1 MKKLIYKNSKA
12 ILGALIMGVIFPF
25 LSASAASFNTGSA
38 DPATFQ
44 TYNFTNS
51 GTCTSCWSSSVSA
64 NPGNIITFRIYYH
77 NSSNE
82 TAVNTRVRVNLTSD
96 NFTSRTLSAEVF
108 ANNSASAMGSVTIN
122 LSSVQN
128 LTFRPGSVKWY
139 PDRGTVT
146 MTTRPLI
153 SGQNGSEI
161 ISGAG
166 LSIGDIASGYEHD
179 GYVTLALDVSGSNQ
193 QIGSAP
199 IVNTN
204 SASSIGQNYATLNGS
219 VNPNNSNTTAWFE
232 YGTSQ
237 SLGTTVGNQ
246 SIGSAN
252 SNQNI
257 TSYLSNLSQNT
268 TYYFRAVAQNS
279 FGTTHG
285 AIMSFVTSYQ
295 QQPPQYGSAPIVNT
309 SLAYSITQNSATL
322 SGSVNPNNSNTNVW
336 FLYGTNYALN
346 YGQVGYQSV
355 GSGNYNTN
363 ITAYLSNLQSNT
375 TYYFQLVAQNSY
387 GTTYG
392 SVVSFNTQY
401 QSYQQPYQQP
411 YYNYYQPQY
420 GSAPIVYTNSASNI
434 GSTYA
439 TLNGSVNPQ
448 SYSTNVW
455 FEYGTTQSLG
465 YTSGYQQL
473 GMNNYLSNNTAYLTN
488 LSPNT
493 TYYFRIAAQNA
504 YGTNYG
510 AMLSFNT
517 IGGGYGGYYPY
528 QQQNAAPIV
537 NTLQATYVYQ
547 NSALING
554 SVNPNGSLTTAWF
567 EWGKDS
573 NLGNR
578 SDSRAIGSGSTNL
591 NFNSVLS
598 GLGAGTTYYYRA
610 VAQNSYGTIYGDSV
624 AIKTQSAYTAPQ
636 PSEKIITKT
645 VAVKTGA
652 ALDLS
657 LDNEEVNAGDD
668 ITLSATFRNDNSS
681 AINDV
686 VLKIALPAEVKYLS
700 ASPRV
705 SNRENGILTF
715 NLGKIGAKTQ
725 GLVTVKVSINSD
737 AKQNSVLIF
746 GGTLE
751 YYDKNN
757 NFQSVES
764 YATARVIEGE
774 TNGFGASLLDA
785 LRGIF
790 TGPWLYIILLL
801 IAVGVTAW
809 YFGKRSVM
817 KSVL

>member
-1 MKKLIYKNSKA
+1 
-12 ILGALIMGVIFPF
+12 
-25 LSASAASFNTGSA
+25 
-38 DPATFQ
+38 
-44 TYNFTNS
+44 
-51 GTCTSCWSSSVSA
+51 
-64 NPGNIITFRIYYH
+64 RIYYH

-82 TAVNTRVRVNLTSD
+82 TAVNTRVRVNLISD
-96 NFTSRTLSAEVF
+96 TFTSRSLSAEVF

-122 LSSVQN
+122 LSSAQS
-128 LTFRPGSVKWY
+128 LTFRTGSVKWY
-139 PDRGTVT
+139 PDRGTVN

-161 ISGAG
+161 VSSAG
-166 LSIGDIASGYEHD
+166 LSIGDIAPGYEHD

-193 QIGSAP
+193 QTGSAP

-204 SASSIGQNYATLNGS
+204 
-219 VNPNNSNTTAWFE
+219 
-232 YGTSQ
+232 
-237 SLGTTVGNQ
+237 
-246 SIGSAN
+246 
-252 SNQNI
+252 
-257 TSYLSNLSQNT
+257 
-268 TYYFRAVAQNS
+268 
-279 FGTTHG
+279 
-285 AIMSFVTSYQ
+285 M
-295 QQPPQYGSAPIVNT
+295 
-309 SLAYSITQNSATL
+309 AYSITQNSATL
-322 SGSVNPNNSNTNVW
+322 SGSVNPNNNNTNVW
-336 FLYGTNYALN
+336 FEYGTNYALN

-363 ITAYLSNLQSNT
+363 ITSYLSNLQANT

-401 QSYQQPYQQP
+401 QSYYNNS
-411 YYNYYQPQY
+411 YYNYYQPQIN
-420 GSAPIVYTNSASNI
+420 SAPILYTNSASNI

-455 FEYGTTQSLG
+455 FEYGPTQYLG
-465 YTSGYQQL
+465 YTAGYQTL
-473 GMNNYLSNNTAYLTN
+473 GMNNYLSNATAYLNN

-493 TYYFRIAAQNA
+493 AYYFRIAAQNA

-510 AMLSFNT
+510 SMLSFNT
-517 IGGGYGGYYPY
+517 ISGTGYSGGGYY
-528 QQQNAAPIV
+528 QQQNAAPSV

-554 SVNPNGSLTTAWF
+554 SVNPSGSLTTAWF
-567 EWGKDS
+567 EWGRDS
-573 NLGNR
+573 NLG
-578 SDSRAIGSGSTNL
+578 SKSESRAVGSGYDAL
-591 NFNSVLS
+591 NFNSILS
-598 GLGAGTTYYYRA
+598 GLSAGTNYYYRA
-610 VAQNSYGTIYGDSV
+610 AAQNSLGTSYGNTV
-624 AIKTQSAYTAPQ
+624 AIKTQSYDYTPAPEQ
-636 PSEKIITKT
+636 RIITRT
-645 VAVKTGA
+645 VAVKTGVS
-652 ALDLS
+652 LDVS

-668 ITLSATFRNDNSS
+668 IIISATFKNDNSS
-681 AINDV
+681 AINDL

-725 GLVTVKVSINSD
+725 GIVTVKVNVNSD
-737 AKQNSVLIF
+737 AKQNSILIF

-757 NFQSVES
+757 NFQSIES
-764 YATARVIEGE
+764 YATARVIQGE
-774 TNGFGASLLDA
+774 ENGFGASLLDA
-785 LRGIF
+785 LKGIF
-790 TGPWLYIILLL
+790 TSPWLYIVLLL

-817 KSVL
+817 KSSL

>member
-1 MKKLIYKNSKA
+1 MKNLIYKNPKI
-12 ILGALIMGVIFPF
+12 ILGALIIGVIFPF
-25 LSASAASFNTGSA
+25 LSASAAAFNTGSA

-64 NPGNIITFRIYYH
+64 NPSDVITFRIYYH

-82 TAVNTRVRVNLTSD
+82 TAVNTRVRVNLISD
-96 NFTSRTLSAEVF
+96 TFTSRSLSAEVF

-122 LSSVQN
+122 LSSAQN
-128 LTFRPGSVKWY
+128 LSFRPGSVKWY
-139 PDRGTVT
+139 PDRGTVN

-161 ISGAG
+161 VSSAG
-166 LSIGDIASGYEHD
+166 LSIGDIAPGYEHD

-193 QIGSAP
+193 QTGSAP

-204 SASSIGQNYATLNGS
+204 
-219 VNPNNSNTTAWFE
+219 
-232 YGTSQ
+232 
-237 SLGTTVGNQ
+237 
-246 SIGSAN
+246 
-252 SNQNI
+252 
-257 TSYLSNLSQNT
+257 
-268 TYYFRAVAQNS
+268 
-279 FGTTHG
+279 
-285 AIMSFVTSYQ
+285 M
-295 QQPPQYGSAPIVNT
+295 
-309 SLAYSITQNSATL
+309 AYSITQNSATL
-322 SGSVNPNNSNTNVW
+322 SGSVNPNNNNTNVW
-336 FLYGTNYALN
+336 FEYGTNYALN

-363 ITAYLSNLQSNT
+363 ITSYLSNLQANT

-401 QSYQQPYQQP
+401 QSYYNNS
-411 YYNYYQPQY
+411 YYNYYQPQIN
-420 GSAPIVYTNSASNI
+420 SAPILYTNSASNI

-455 FEYGTTQSLG
+455 FEYGPTQYLG
-465 YTSGYQQL
+465 YTAGYQTL
-473 GMNNYLSNNTAYLTN
+473 GMNNYLSNATAYLNN

-493 TYYFRIAAQNA
+493 AYYFRIAAQNA

-510 AMLSFNT
+510 SMLSFNT
-517 IGGGYGGYYPY
+517 ISGTGYSGGGYY
-528 QQQNAAPIV
+528 QQQNAAPSV

-554 SVNPNGSLTTAWF
+554 SVNPSGSLTTAWF
-567 EWGKDS
+567 EWGRDS
-573 NLGNR
+573 NLG
-578 SDSRAIGSGSTNL
+578 SKSESRAVGSGYDAL
-591 NFNSVLS
+591 KFNSILS
-598 GLGAGTTYYYRA
+598 GLSAGTNYYYRA
-610 VAQNSYGTIYGDSV
+610 AAQNSLGTSYGNTV
-624 AIKTQSAYTAPQ
+624 AIKTQSYDYTPAPEQ
-636 PSEKIITKT
+636 RIITRT
-645 VAVKTGA
+645 VAVKTGVS
-652 ALDLS
+652 LDVS

-668 ITLSATFRNDNSS
+668 IIISATFKNDNSS
-681 AINDV
+681 AINDL

-725 GLVTVKVSINSD
+725 GIVTVKVNVNSD
-737 AKQNSVLIF
+737 AKQNSILIF

-757 NFQSVES
+757 NFQSIES
-764 YATARVIEGE
+764 YATARVIQGE
-774 TNGFGASLLDA
+774 ENGFGASLLDA
-785 LRGIF
+785 LKGIF
-790 TGPWLYIILLL
+790 TSPWLYIVLLL

-817 KSVL
+817 KSSL

>member
-1 MKKLIYKNSKA
+1 MIYLTNKTSK
-12 ILGALIMGVIFPF
+12 IFLGALIIGVTFPF
-25 LSASAASFNTGSA
+25 LSVNAASFNTGSA

-44 TYNFTNS
+44 TYNFTRL
-51 GTCTSCWSSSVSA
+51 GTCSSCWQSTVSA
-64 NPGNIITFRIYYH
+64 DASDIITFRIYYH

-82 TAVNTRVRVNLTSD
+82 TAANTRVRVNLTSD
-96 NFTSRTLSAEVF
+96 TFTSRSLSAEVF
-108 ANNSASAMGSVTIN
+108 ANNSVSAMGSVTIN
-122 LSSVQN
+122 LSSAQN
-128 LTFRPGSVKWY
+128 LSFKSGSVKWY
-139 PDRGTVT
+139 PDRGTET
-146 MTTRPLI
+146 GTTRPLI

-161 ISGAG
+161 VSSVG
-166 LSIGDIASGYEHD
+166 LSIGDIAPGYEHD
-179 GYVTLALDVSGSNQ
+179 GYVTLAVNVGGSNQ
-193 QIGSAP
+193 QNGNAP

-204 SASSIGQNYATLNGS
+204 SASSIGQNSATLNGS

-232 YGTSQ
+232 YGTTQ
-237 SLGTTVGNQ
+237 SLGTTVSNQ

-252 SNQNI
+252 SSQNI
-257 TSYLSNLSQNT
+257 TAYLSNLSQNT

-279 FGTTHG
+279 FGTTYG
-285 AIMSFVTSYQ
+285 AIMSFVTTYQ
-295 QQPPQYGSAPIVNT
+295 QQQQNGSAPIVNT
-309 SLAYSITQNSATL
+309 SMAYSITPNSATL
-322 SGSVNPNNSNTNVW
+322 SGSVNPNNFNTNVW

-346 YGQVGYQSV
+346 YGQVGYQSA

-363 ITAYLSNLQSNT
+363 ITSYLSNLQPNT

-392 SVVSFNTQY
+392 SVVSFNTQNQY
-401 QSYQQPYQQP
+401 QPYQQQN
-411 YYNYYQPQY
+411 YNYYQPQIN
-420 GSAPIVYTNSASNI
+420 STSTLYTNSASNI

-455 FEYGTTQSLG
+455 FEYGPTQYLG
-465 YTSGYQQL
+465 YTAGYQQL
-473 GMNNYLSNNTAYLTN
+473 GINNYLSNASAYLNN

-510 AMLSFNT
+510 SLLSFNT
-517 IGGGYGGYYPY
+517 IGGGYY
-528 QQQNAAPIV
+528 QQQNTAPIV

-554 SVNPNGSLTTAWF
+554 SVNPNGSLATAWF
-567 EWGKDS
+567 EWGRDS
-573 NLGNR
+573 NFG
-578 SDSRAIGSGSTNL
+578 SKSESRAVGSGYDSL
-591 NFNSVLS
+591 NFNSILS

-610 VAQNSYGTIYGDSV
+610 AAQNSFGTSYGNAV
-624 AIKTQSAYTAPQ
+624 AIKTQSYDYTPAPEQ
-636 PSEKIITKT
+636 RIITKT

-652 ALDLS
+652 SLDLS

-668 ITLSATFRNDNSS
+668 MVISATFRNDNSS
-681 AINDV
+681 AINDL
-686 VLKIALPAEVKYLS
+686 VLKIALPAEVKYLNT
-700 ASPRV
+700 SPRV
-705 SNRENGILTF
+705 SSKENGILTF

-725 GLVTVKVSINSD
+725 GLVTVKVNVNSD
-737 AKQNSVLIF
+737 AKQNSILIF

-757 NFQSVES
+757 NFKSIES
-764 YATARVIEGE
+764 YATARVIQGE
-774 TNGFGASLLDA
+774 ENGFGASLLDA

-790 TGPWLYIILLL
+790 TSGWFWLLLLL
-801 IAVGVTAW
+801 ILVGITAW

-817 KSVL
+817 KSSL